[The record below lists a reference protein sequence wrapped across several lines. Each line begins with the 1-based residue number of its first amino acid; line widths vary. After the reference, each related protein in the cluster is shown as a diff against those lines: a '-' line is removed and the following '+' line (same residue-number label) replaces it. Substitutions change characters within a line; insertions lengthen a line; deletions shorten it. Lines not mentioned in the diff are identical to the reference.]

1 MDATKGPEAGKKMH
15 RIIFQVGPVTLYSY
29 GLLVAFG
36 AMLSISLILR
46 DARAMG
52 VQADK
57 VFDCMLAV
65 LAGGLAGGRLLFVL
79 TEWEYY
85 LRHPIHVFFL
95 QEGGMAIQG
104 ALAVGILS
112 GIIMCRAKGL
122 PFLGMSDLVAPY
134 LALAQSLGRVGCF
147 LNGCCYGRVT
157 ETMPAVVFPYE
168 TVMRIPTQVY
178 SSLILLLAYAGLI
191 GLRRA
196 RMPAGSIFAVYLVA
210 YGVLRLCMDFFRG
223 DNPDV
228 LAGLALTQVLSIATI
243 FCGAG
248 LFAALRYGR
257 RSHRKKD

>member
-1 MDATKGPEAGKKMH
+1 MH
-15 RIIFQVGPVTLYSY
+15 RIIFQLGPVTLYSY
-29 GLLVAFG
+29 GLLVAVG
-36 AMLSISLILR
+36 AVLGIALILR
-46 DARAMG
+46 DARTAG
-52 VQADK
+52 VPADK

-104 ALAVGILS
+104 AFAAGILS
-112 GIIMCRAKGL
+112 GIIACRAKGL
-122 PFLGMSDLVAPY
+122 SFLGMSDLAAPY
-134 LALAQSLGRVGCF
+134 IALAQSIGRIGCF

-157 ETMPAVVFPYE
+157 EATPAVVFPYE

-178 SSLILLLAYAGLI
+178 SSLLLLLAYAGLT

-196 RMPAGSIFAVYLVA
+196 RMPAGSVFAVYLMV
-210 YGVLRLCMDFFRG
+210 YGVFRFCMDFLRG

-228 LAGLALTQVLSIATI
+228 LAGLALTQVISIAMI
-243 FCGAG
+243 LGGAI

-257 RSHRKKD
+257 RPRRQKD